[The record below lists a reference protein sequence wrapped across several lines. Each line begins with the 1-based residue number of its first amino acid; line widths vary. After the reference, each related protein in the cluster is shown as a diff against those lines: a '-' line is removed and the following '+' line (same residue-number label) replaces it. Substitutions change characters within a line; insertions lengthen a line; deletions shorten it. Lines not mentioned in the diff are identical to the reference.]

1 MAVGHQCA
9 NVQLTTVQP
18 FIAYTTKDA
27 WTFTVETESTYDWVN
42 HQWSVPINFEIA
54 KLVKFGTQPVQFQA
68 GLRYWADNP
77 DTGAHD
83 LGARFNVIF
92 LFPTG
97 K

>member
-1 MAVGHQCA
+1 VVSADQCR
-9 NVQLTTVQP
+9 
-18 FIAYTTKDA
+18 D
-27 WTFTVETESTYDWVN
+27 
-42 HQWSVPINFEIA
+42 A

-92 LFPTG
+92 LFPTAKVKTNG
-97 K
+97 N